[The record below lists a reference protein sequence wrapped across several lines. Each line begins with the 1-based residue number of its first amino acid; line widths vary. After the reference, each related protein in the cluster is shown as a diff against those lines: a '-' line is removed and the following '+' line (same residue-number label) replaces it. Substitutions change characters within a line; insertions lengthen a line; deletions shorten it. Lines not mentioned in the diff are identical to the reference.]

1 MPRKEYNFHY
11 IYKTTNRLNGKY
23 YIGMHSTNNIND
35 GYIGSG
41 DRLRRSI
48 RKYGKENFKFEII
61 EFLPNRTTLKE
72 REQELITEDL
82 LNDKMCMNICF
93 GGGGGYISPEMFAWL
108 KAHYGLSAGL
118 WAAASGM
125 LAGGI
130 LTILIWRD
138 AAPLK
143 NKVQSSQS

>member
-23 YIGMHSTNNIND
+23 YVGMHSTNNIND

-61 EFLPNRTTLKE
+61 EFLPNRTTLRDRE
-72 REQELITEDL
+72 RELITEDL
-82 LNDKMCMNICF
+82 LNDKTSICKMF
-93 GGGGGYISPEMFAWL
+93 G
-108 KAHYGLSAGL
+108 
-118 WAAASGM
+118 
-125 LAGGI
+125 
-130 LTILIWRD
+130 
-138 AAPLK
+138 
-143 NKVQSSQS
+143 